1 MDTRLDEE
9 QLVRQF
15 EALVLPHLDA
25 AYSLARWLTLN
36 TQDAEDLA
44 QMAYVRAYRFFPG
57 FQGGDARAW
66 LLTIVR
72 HTYFT
77 SLRDHKHEQHDIAYD
92 EAEHADAGED
102 AYLSVSSYDDSVNPE
117 IIAARQD
124 AKNIVNRA
132 LEQLPQ
138 RFREIV
144 VLKEIEDLSY
154 KEIAEIVGI
163 PLGTVMSRLA
173 RGRKLLLETLKS
185 AGEGGV

>member
-57 FQGGDARAW
+57 FQGGDARSW

-102 AYLSVSSYDDSVNPE
+102 AYLSASSYDDSVNPE

>member
-1 MDTRLDEE
+1 MDTHLDEE

-72 HTYFT
+72 HTYYT
-77 SLRDHKHEQHDIAYD
+77 SLRDHKREQHDVAYD
-92 EAEHADAGED
+92 EAEHTQIDD
-102 AYLSVSSYDDSVNPE
+102 VHSSYDACVNPE

-138 RFREIV
+138 RFREVV
-144 VLKEIEDLSY
+144 VLKELQDLSY
-154 KEIAEIVGI
+154 KEIAEMVGI

-173 RGRKLLLETLKS
+173 RGRKLLLDYLKS
-185 AGEGGV
+185 AGEGGTG

>member
-1 MDTRLDEE
+1 MDTNLDEE

-44 QMAYVRAYRFFPG
+44 QMAYVRAFRFFPG

-66 LLTIVR
+66 MLTIVR
-72 HTYFT
+72 HTYYT
-77 SLRDHKHEQHDIAYD
+77 SLRDHKPEQHDVPY
-92 EAEHADAGED
+92 EESEHGQHED
-102 AYLSVSSYDDSVNPE
+102 ADCSSYDDLLNPE
-117 IIAARQD
+117 LILARQD
-124 AKNIVNRA
+124 AHKIVHQA

-163 PLGTVMSRLA
+163 PMGTVMSRLA
-173 RGRKLLLETLKS
+173 RGRKLLLAYLKP
-185 AGEGGV
+185 ACQGGS

>member
-1 MDTRLDEE
+1 MDTHLDEE

-44 QMAYVRAYRFFPG
+44 QTAYVRAYRFFPG

-77 SLRDHKHEQHDIAYD
+77 SLRDHRREQHDVAYD
-92 EAEHADAGED
+92 EEEHALAGD
-102 AYLSVSSYDDSVNPE
+102 IGDSSYDASVNPE
-117 IIAARQD
+117 LIAARQD
-124 AKNIVNRA
+124 AKHIVNRA

-138 RFREIV
+138 RFREVV
-144 VLKEIEDLSY
+144 VLKELEDLSY

-173 RGRKLLLETLKS
+173 RGRKLLLECLKS
-185 AGEGGV
+185 AGEGGRE

>member
-1 MDTRLDEE
+1 MDTHLDEE

-15 EALVLPHLDA
+15 EAQVLPHLDA

-36 TQDAEDLA
+36 TPDAEDLA

-57 FQGGDARAW
+57 FHGGDARAW

-72 HTYFT
+72 HTYYT
-77 SLRDHKHEQHDIAYD
+77 SLRDHKREQHDVAYD
-92 EAEHADAGED
+92 EAEHGRED
-102 AYLSVSSYDDSVNPE
+102 DVVISSYNACVNPE

-132 LEQLPQ
+132 LEQLP
-138 RFREIV
+138 RSFREVV
-144 VLKEIEDLSY
+144 VLKELEDLSY

-173 RGRKLLLETLKS
+173 RGRKLLLEYLKS
-185 AGEGGV
+185 AGEGGMG